1 MIDLLL
7 SDVFVDNVRTLY
19 HSGTSKVFMLT
30 SHQRLA
36 AKDTYHFYDLWV
48 KDPSTGSWGDR
59 FGTTEGGNMHNV
71 MVGSHLTRVFKVVRV
86 DKMKDHLKASTGAI
100 RGAEEL

>member
-1 MIDLLL
+1 
-7 SDVFVDNVRTLY
+7 
-19 HSGTSKVFMLT
+19 MLT

-48 KDPSTGSWGDR
+48 KDPSTGSWGNR
-59 FGTTEGGNMHNV
+59 FGITSRGIMQNI

-86 DKMKDHLKASTGAI
+86 DEREDHLETSTGGI
-100 RGAEEL
+100 RKAEEL